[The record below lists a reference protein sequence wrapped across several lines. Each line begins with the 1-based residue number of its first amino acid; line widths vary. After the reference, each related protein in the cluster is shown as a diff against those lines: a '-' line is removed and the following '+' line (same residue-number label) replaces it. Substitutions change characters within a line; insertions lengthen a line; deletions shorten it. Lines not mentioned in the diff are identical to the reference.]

1 VLAQRRASRRG
12 HGPILAAVAAGG
24 VIGALT
30 RYGASLWLPHAPG
43 AFPWATFT
51 INVSGCLLIGVLM
64 VLISEVWSAH
74 PLLQPFLGTGVM
86 GGYTT
91 FSAYAVDARGL
102 LGARHP
108 GVGFVYLGGTL
119 TCALVAVY
127 AGVLIARWATGSR
140 RSSDRR
146 RR

>member
-1 VLAQRRASRRG
+1 V
-12 HGPILAAVAAGG
+12 PVLAAVAAGG
-24 VIGALT
+24 VIGALS
-30 RYGASLWLPHAPG
+30 RYGASVWLPHAPG

-51 INVSGCLLIGVLM
+51 INVTGCLLIGVLM

-74 PLLQPFLGTGVM
+74 PLLYPFLGTGVL

-91 FSAYAVDARGL
+91 FSAYAVDVRAL
-102 LGARHP
+102 LGAGHP
-108 GVGFVYLGGTL
+108 EVGFAYLGGTL
-119 TCALVAVY
+119 AGALLAVY
-127 AGVLIARWATGSR
+127 AGVLLARWVTGSR